1 MVEPGRAGAFVQD
14 DIVLA
19 GLIANGKDP
28 KAYLISEDAFS
39 KPEPYG
45 IMLRKDDTAFKAIAD
60 AATASL
66 YQSPELAALYD
77 KWFTQPIPPKG
88 VNLDIPMSPAMKRA
102 FQNPPDSPDPPT
114 HYSPTPPSFAPH

>member
-1 MVEPGRAGAFVQD
+1 MVETGRAVAFVQD

-19 GLIANGKDP
+19 GLIANAKDP
-28 KAYLISEDAFS
+28 KAYVISQDAFS

-45 IMLRKDDTAFKAIAD
+45 IMLRKDDVAFKAIAD

-66 YQSPELAALYD
+66 YQSPELAALYA

-88 VNLDIPMSPAMKRA
+88 ANLNIPMSPALKRA
-102 FQNPPDSPDPPT
+102 FEKPTDSPDPST
-114 HYSPTPPSFAPH
+114 Y